1 MQGSSL
7 RIFLRMF
14 SVFMGRI
21 AGYLTKENEKQFER
35 KYKNDLRIISLSG
48 ILNRLLKNKAM
59 KLNSL
64 LYFYPY
70 KIN

>member
-1 MQGSSL
+1 
-7 RIFLRMF
+7 MF

>member
-1 MQGSSL
+1 
-7 RIFLRMF
+7 
-14 SVFMGRI
+14 MGKI

>member
-1 MQGSSL
+1 
-7 RIFLRMF
+7 MF

-35 KYKNDLRIISLSG
+35 KHENDLRIISLSGG

>member
-1 MQGSSL
+1 
-7 RIFLRMF
+7 MF
-14 SVFMGRI
+14 SVFMGKI